1 MENEIKNSLME
12 IEKQNVIGEKWK
24 SKFIN
29 ENQNWKMK
37 NEKSLVKNDQLLF
50 INGKWIVKK
59 YSKRL
64 LNEKNTET
72 K

>member
-1 MENEIKNSLME
+1 MENEIQNSLME
-12 IEKQNVIGEKWK
+12 IEKQNFIGEKWK